1 MLTSLRNF
9 TKGSQ
14 WKTILSAVFLFLFIY
29 FLKSQQT
36 EFSEIKSVLLDA
48 NRNYIFLGIVI
59 LGIWT
64 IFQAFLYQACF
75 QVANASL
82 PLGAA
87 ISLYMQRFALGTF
100 IPAGATLSQFT
111 YSSSLKSYGIS
122 ELQSHLAAIL
132 YLLITALGY
141 LIILL
146 PTLVFLWI
154 VGQLTQTELVVS
166 WLVII
171 ASLILIWEGVAVLR
185 QKGMG
190 YFLFKLFLP
199 DLPQF
204 LTSWKKREL
213 NLRKLAKGIMF
224 ELFLHLSG
232 VTLLLVSMLALNIV
246 TSVEMALVGYVIAL
260 LVIIISPAFQGLG
273 LVEFSLVYIL
283 VRFGLTKEE
292 ALATTLLYRV
302 FQLWLPLIA
311 GLGLTALHQFKYQLR
326 AAK

>member
-1 MLTSLRNF
+1 MISSIKTF

-14 WKTILSAVFLFLFIY
+14 WKTILSAVFLLVFVY
-29 FLKSQQT
+29 FLRSQQA
-36 EFSEIKSVLLDA
+36 ELSGIKSVLGEA
-48 NRNYIFLGIVI
+48 NRNYIFLGVVI
-59 LGIWT
+59 AAIWT

-82 PLGAA
+82 PLTAA
-87 ISLYMQRFALGTF
+87 VSLYLQRYALGTF
-100 IPAGATLSQFT
+100 IPAGATVSQFT
-111 YSSSLKSYGIS
+111 YSSSLKSFNIS

-132 YLLITALGY
+132 YLLITAVGY

-146 PTLVFLWI
+146 PTLVFLWF
-154 VGQLTQTELVVS
+154 VQQLTKTELVAS
-166 WLVII
+166 WAVII
-171 ASLILIWEGVAVLR
+171 ASLVLIWEGVAVLR
-185 QKGMG
+185 QRGMG

-199 DLPQF
+199 DLPKF
-204 LTSWKKREL
+204 LTAWKKREL
-213 NLRKLAKGIMF
+213 NLRKLIKGVFF

-246 TSVEMALVGYVIAL
+246 TSVEMALVGYVIAV
-260 LVIIISPAFQGLG
+260 LVIILSPAFQGLG

-283 VRFGLTKEE
+283 ARFGLTHEE

-302 FQLWLPLIA
+302 FQFWLPLIA
-311 GLGLTALHQFKYQLR
+311 GLIVTGMHHFKYQLR